1 MVSTMTFWA
10 LLWDCPK
17 LMKKCMLCCYHLLN
31 MKAKIFQ
38 FLKTNQS
45 NKVLLKCKYEV
56 FYAIIDQFFA
66 LTFTNKAS
74 TNIIWILK
82 GATKLH
88 FPSIAS
94 ILQSKELNIYFASY
108 SVPAGIHNKKPEI
121 KEKSDNKFSSTRIS
135 I

>member
-1 MVSTMTFWA
+1 
-10 LLWDCPK
+10 
-17 LMKKCMLCCYHLLN
+17 MLCYHLLN

-66 LTFTNKAS
+66 LTVTNKAS

-82 GATKLH
+82 GATKLY
-88 FPSIAS
+88 FPSVAS
-94 ILQSKELNIYFASY
+94 ILQF
-108 SVPAGIHNKKPEI
+108 
-121 KEKSDNKFSSTRIS
+121 
-135 I
+135 